1 MLIYKYIYAF
11 TGAAVP
17 PRIAENG
24 RHSNGGCRA
33 SQQFVQVN
41 KMIDLIMMVCEITGT
56 LAAILIG
63 VTLFGIAIE
72 KVRV

>member
-1 MLIYKYIYAF
+1 MYEF
-11 TGAAVP
+11 TGAAVA

-24 RHSNGGCRA
+24 RHSNGGCCA

-41 KMIDLIMMVCEITGT
+41 KMIDLIITVCEISGT

-63 VTLFGIAIE
+63 VTLLGIAIE

>member
-1 MLIYKYIYAF
+1 M
-11 TGAAVP
+11 
-17 PRIAENG
+17 
-24 RHSNGGCRA
+24 GGCCA

-41 KMIDLIMMVCEITGT
+41 KMIDLIITVCEITGT